1 MTKKKV
7 QTDFI
12 DVLMRQGDGATN
24 KELSD
29 NVREIVKRVVDTG
42 KKGRLTLTMEFSE
55 FKGTGQIVIEDK
67 ITMKLPE
74 YDRLK
79 GMAFADDEGN
89 LLRDN
94 PKQKSLFDQI
104 VEVDEGDTAV
114 VEIDGKKEVV
124 DLATG
129 EVQD

>member
-1 MTKKKV
+1 M